1 MCKFDR
7 CSESLYAFKQTNDQ
21 SLLCSK
27 FFIKSTYFFSCL
39 FSDDWDVIRA
49 KFEQDRQNIK
59 KDGFRLV
66 NLQNSIE
73 LLTNAFSD
81 PPLFLILLELLEDS
95 NQWLSF
101 LITQD
106 MHNLGHMFH
115 DSKFDLIAFVLKEIV
130 HNFEKVF
137 LCFFLA
143 NDFRDFVQTFA
154 QSYFY
159 FLNLW

>member
-1 MCKFDR
+1 MGKFDR
-7 CSESLYAFKQTNDQ
+7 CSESLYAFKQTYDQ
-21 SLLCSK
+21 SLLSPK

-39 FSDDWDVIRA
+39 LSDDWDVIRA
-49 KFEQDRQNIK
+49 KFEQDRKDIK
-59 KDGFRLV
+59 KDGLRFV

-73 LLTNAFSD
+73 LLADAFPD
-81 PPLFLILLELLEDS
+81 PPLFLILLELLKNS

-101 LITQD
+101 FITQD
-106 MHNLGHMFH
+106 MHNLWHMFH
-115 DSKFDLIAFVLKEIV
+115 DSKFYFVAFVLKEIID
-130 HNFEKVF
+130 NFKKVF

-143 NDFRDFVQTFA
+143 NDFSDFVQTFA

>member
-1 MCKFDR
+1 MSKFDR
-7 CSESLYAFKQTNDQ
+7 CSKGLYALKQTYDQ
-21 SLLCSK
+21 SLLCTK

-39 FSDDWDVIRA
+39 LSDDWDVIRA
-49 KFEQDRQNIK
+49 KFEQDRKDIK
-59 KDGFRLV
+59 KDCLRFV

-73 LLTNAFSD
+73 LLADAFPD
-81 PPLFLILLELLEDS
+81 PPLFLILLELLEHS

-101 LITQD
+101 FVTQN
-106 MHNLGHMFH
+106 MHNLRHMLH
-115 DSKFDLIAFVLKEIV
+115 DSKFYLVAFVLKEIV
-130 HNFEKVF
+130 DNFEQVF

-143 NDFRDFVQTFA
+143 NYFSDFVQTFA